1 MTSGPTHED
10 PHAPEYTPGDNA
22 VPDTHGSS
30 EAWATL
36 SDPNRSDAEG
46 TEADDAHMPPEPRR
60 RARIWPRVV
69 GVLIL
74 LLGVGGAWVWQ
85 NPGIIQNSMGSLFP
99 GTASQNTKEAEIEAL
114 QARVARL
121 EQQPST
127 ADLAARMDALEK
139 RGQAAGQATSQPPVD
154 LRPLLARLDALETR
168 SRTAGAGSAPAGAT
182 NSADVAQ
189 LVARLNALEKTVA
202 ERGIDPARIDALS
215 GQVEALSTRDP
226 AAKMR
231 DKLDQIAQQVSGLAA
246 SETKVAQASD
256 DAVRLARFGVAAI
269 ALDAGQPVG
278 PIPDAPPALARFA
291 TTAPPTEAALRLD
304 FPAASQA
311 ALKVSQPDTGDKPFL
326 DRVMARLQDSKLI
339 TVREGDRVVIGN
351 SVAAT
356 LEHAQALLDAGDLG
370 GAVKTVGTLTGPPKE
385 KMAAWLADATSLQEA
400 REALASLA
408 GKG

>member
-10 PHAPEYTPGDNA
+10 PPSPEYTPGGGA
-22 VPDTHGSS
+22 VPDTHGPS

-36 SDPNRSDAEG
+36 SGTGRSDAEG
-46 TEADDAHMPPEPRR
+46 TEADDTQIPPAPRR

-74 LLGVGGAWVWQ
+74 LLGVGGAWIWQ
-85 NPGIIQNSMGSLFP
+85 NPGFVQNRLNSLFP
-99 GTASQNTKEAEIEAL
+99 GTARRDAEGSALDAL

-127 ADLAARMDALEK
+127 ADLAARLDTLEK
-139 RGQAAGQATSQPPVD
+139 RGQATGQGTLQPSVD
-154 LRPLLARLDALETR
+154 LRPLLARLDALEAR
-168 SRTAGAGSAPAGAT
+168 SRTTGTGTAPAGAT

-202 ERGIDPARIDALS
+202 ERGTDPARIDALS

-226 AAKMR
+226 AAKLR
-231 DKLDQIAQQVSGLAA
+231 DKLDQLAQQVSGLAA
-246 SETKVAQASD
+246 SETKVAQDSD
-256 DAVRLARFGVAAI
+256 NAVRLARFGAAQI
-269 ALDAGQPVG
+269 ALEAGQPVG
-278 PIPDAPPALARFA
+278 AIPDAPPALARFA
-291 TTAPPTEAALRLD
+291 TAAPPTEAALRLD

-311 ALKVSQPDTGDKPFL
+311 ALKVSQPDTADKPFL

-356 LEHAQALLDAGDLG
+356 LERAQALLDAGDLG
-370 GAVKTVGTLTGPPKE
+370 GAVKVVATLTGPPKE
-385 KMAAWLADATSLQEA
+385 KMAAWLADAASLQEA